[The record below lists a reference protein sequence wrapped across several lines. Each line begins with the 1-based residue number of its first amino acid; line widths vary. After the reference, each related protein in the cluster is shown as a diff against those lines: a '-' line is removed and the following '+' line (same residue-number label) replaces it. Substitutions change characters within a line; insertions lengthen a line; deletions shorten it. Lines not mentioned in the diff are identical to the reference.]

1 MQQKWQERY
10 YKWGN
15 IMGLSSVFIW
25 IHEFFGHFI
34 LFYMILIIFIYSSM
48 LIFSYSYMR
57 KGLRLDKVVDND
69 KSLKMIYS
77 KPVSIIVPAY
87 NEKTGIVDTVQS
99 LLTLEYPQYEI
110 IVVNDGSKDDTLQTV
125 IEAFGMKQV
134 HRTVKQEL
142 PTKEVRGVYE
152 STLHPNIL
160 LVDKV
165 NGGKADA
172 LNVGINLSHYPY
184 FCSIDGDSILSNTSL
199 LRVMQPII
207 SSNDDVIAA
216 GGSVRIA
223 NGADVQM
230 GTVINSVVPNNPFV
244 IMQII
249 EYLRAFYMGRIA
261 LSKFNLVLI
270 ISGAFSVFSKKWVI
284 KAGGYS
290 VNTIG
295 EDMELVVKLHRY
307 ILDNKL
313 KKRIEF
319 VPDPVCWTEAPDNMR
334 DLRTQRRRWHQGLFG
349 SLMIHRKMTF
359 NPKYKQ
365 IGLISLP
372 YFWLIEFFGPVIE
385 LLGYLYIIISFMVGD
400 LYMQSAIILTALFL
414 VYSSFLSMFAV
425 LLEAWSINT
434 YPRIRDIFKLIAFS
448 LSETFWFRPLT
459 IFFRLEGV
467 IYYLRKREDWGQ
479 LQRRGLSKKEDTKQA
494 V

>member
-1 MQQKWQERY
+1 ME
-10 YKWGN
+10 
-15 IMGLSSVFIW
+15 LSSIFIW
-25 IHEFFGHFI
+25 MHEFFGHFI
-34 LFYMILIIFIYSSM
+34 IFYMALIISIYSLM
-48 LIFSYSYMR
+48 LIFAYRYIK
-57 KGLRLDKVVDND
+57 KGLRLDKVSDND

-87 NEKTGIVDTVQS
+87 NEELGVVDTIHS
-99 LLTLEYPQYEI
+99 LLTLEYPQVEI
-110 IVVNDGSKDDTLQTV
+110 VIVNDGSKDNTLQTV
-125 IEAFGMKQV
+125 INHFNMKTV
-134 HRTVKQEL
+134 HRTIKREL
-142 PTKEVRGVYE
+142 STKEIKGIYE
-152 STLHPNIL
+152 SDLHPNIV
-160 LVDKV
+160 LVDKE
-165 NGGKADA
+165 NGGKSDA
-172 LNVGINLSHYPY
+172 LNAGINISRYPY
-184 FCSIDGDSILSNTSL
+184 FCSIDGDSILSRTSL

-207 SSNDDVIAA
+207 SSDDKVIAA

-223 NGADVQM
+223 NGADVQL
-230 GTVINSVVPNNPFV
+230 GTVVNSVVPNNPFV

-284 KAGGYS
+284 KVGGYS

-307 ILDNKL
+307 LLDNNL

-319 VPDPVCWTEAPDNMR
+319 VPDPVCWTEAPDNIR
-334 DLRTQRRRWHQGLFG
+334 DLRTQRRRWHQGLLG
-349 SLMIHRKMTF
+349 SLMIHKKMTF

-365 IGLISLP
+365 IGIISIP

-385 LLGYLYIIISFMVGD
+385 LFGYLYIIISFMIGD
-400 LYMQSAIILTALFL
+400 LYIQSAIILTALFL
-414 VYSSFLSMFAV
+414 LYSSFLSMFAI

-434 YPRIRDIFKLIAFS
+434 YPRIRDIFKLIVFS

-459 IFFRLEGV
+459 ILFRLEGI
-467 IYYLRKREDWGQ
+467 IYHLRKREEWGQ
-479 LQRRGLSKKEDTKQA
+479 LKRRGLSKKEEDSKQ
-494 V
+494 VV

>member
-1 MQQKWQERY
+1 ME
-10 YKWGN
+10 
-15 IMGLSSVFIW
+15 LTTFFIW
-25 IHEFFGHFI
+25 MHKFFGYFI
-34 LFYMILIIFIYSSM
+34 IFYMVLIIGIYSSM
-48 LIFSYSYMR
+48 LIFAYFYMK
-57 KGLRLDKVVDND
+57 KGLRLDKVTDND

-87 NEKTGIVDTVQS
+87 NEELGVVDTIHS
-99 LLTLEYPQYEI
+99 LLTLEYPQFEI
-110 IVVNDGSKDDTLQTV
+110 IIVNDGSKDNTLQTV
-125 IEAFGMKQV
+125 IERFEMKEV
-134 HRTVKQEL
+134 HRTVKREL
-142 PTKEVRGVYE
+142 PTKEVRGIYE
-152 STLHPNIL
+152 SDLHPNIV

-172 LNVGINLSHYPY
+172 LNVGINISHYPY

-207 SSNDDVIAA
+207 SSNDEVIAA

-230 GTVINSVVPNNPFV
+230 GTVVDAVVPNNPFV

-249 EYLRAFYMGRIA
+249 DYLRAFYMGRIA

-270 ISGAFSVFSKKWVI
+270 ISGAFSVFSKRWVI

-307 ILDNKL
+307 MLENNL

-334 DLRTQRRRWHQGLFG
+334 DLRTQRRRWHQGLLG
-349 SLMIHRKMTF
+349 SLMIHKKMMF

-365 IGLISLP
+365 IGLISFP
-372 YFWLIEFFGPVIE
+372 YFWLVEFFGPVIE
-385 LLGYLYIIISFMVGD
+385 LLGYLYIIISFIIGE
-400 LYMQSAIILTALFL
+400 LYLDSAIILTALFL
-414 VYSSFLSMFAV
+414 VYSSFLSMFAI

-434 YPRIRDIFKLIAFS
+434 YPRIRDIFKLIGFS

-459 IFFRLEGV
+459 IFFRIEGI

-479 LQRRGLSKKEDTKQA
+479 LQRRGLSKKEEDSKQ
-494 V
+494 VV